1 MDKLKEVSPQLAE
14 LIEEILSDDEGLK
27 GFLPNQPVQT
37 GEKVLARISHEKI
50 EKGCLFWHKH
60 FDEKNLRQ
68 RTETAL

>member
-1 MDKLKEVSPQLAE
+1 VRLRAQARQVS
-14 LIEEILSDDEGLK
+14 LIHEGKVTPLSANREG
-27 GFLPNQPVQT
+27 NA
-37 GEKVLARISHEKI
+37 LARISHEKI